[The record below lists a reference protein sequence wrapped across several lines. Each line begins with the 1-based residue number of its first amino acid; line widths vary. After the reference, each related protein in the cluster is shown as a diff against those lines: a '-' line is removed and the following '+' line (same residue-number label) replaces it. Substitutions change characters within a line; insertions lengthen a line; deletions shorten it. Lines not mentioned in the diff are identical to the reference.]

1 MGAIIPAVDP
11 QLQLAATLQAHN
23 SGQPVVLLERRH
35 VTIRD
40 DAHVLSVVGM
50 TGDNVPL
57 GFAVGDLGAAAPHT
71 IVVVG
76 DPRDPALAVRAGARL
91 ADILDPHVAA
101 AVNGG
106 PPLQLLIDSPNTLQF
121 LWSWTFRMR
130 APWLPGPYQNDPEL
144 GAQAERCEDA
154 YALTRAV
161 LAASQ
166 VPGDDVI
173 ADAVT
178 MLTGHL
184 VFPLAGAQE
193 ATQLGVL
200 LACLRH
206 AGAPVRLTALGPAVG
221 TLLDQIEAAEELAL
235 SAAADPEW
243 DNRTIVPALTAF
255 KRLRNAAARGNQ
267 LRRADPAVCEAAAQ
281 ASGLTSHV
289 TAQLKMRHAA
299 ISQAFEIM
307 RAHPPLPALDGRRQR
322 AAYRVNLHL
331 QRGARHDRTW
341 RDFPRMLNAARDADN
356 NQQLIAGALIEAARG
371 DRRVF
376 ALVQAR
382 GEAAIARVLRVSPDG
397 RSVDLELDRPLTPR
411 SDSGWWWLDDTHS
424 EPVTGNLAVH
434 PGTAPTRA
442 TLTVTV
448 QMRRL
453 AATPTILTA
462 QPRIRLVTLERP
474 FDGRAWWPTPADAVA
489 PPPAPW
495 PAPIDFAAL
504 DTP

>member
-1 MGAIIPAVDP
+1 MSAIIPAVDP

-23 SGQPVVLLERRH
+23 SGQPIVLLERRH
-35 VTIRD
+35 VAIQD
-40 DAHVLSVVGM
+40 HAQVLSVIGV
-50 TGDNVPL
+50 TGENVPV
-57 GFAVGDLGAAAPHT
+57 GFAIGDLGAAAPHT
-71 IVVVG
+71 TVVVG

-91 ADILDPHVAA
+91 ADILDPLVAA

-130 APWLPGPYQNDPEL
+130 APWLPGPYQNDPGL
-144 GAQAERCEDA
+144 QAQAERCMDA
-154 YALTRAV
+154 HALTRAV

-166 VPGDDVI
+166 VPGGDVI

-178 MLTGHL
+178 TLTGHF

-193 ATQLGVL
+193 AAQIGVL

-206 AGAPVRLTALGPAVG
+206 AGAPVQLTALGSSVG
-221 TLLDQIEAAEELAL
+221 TLLDQIEQAEELAL

-243 DNRTIVPALTAF
+243 DNRTLLPALSAF
-255 KRLRNAAARGNQ
+255 KRLRNVAARGSQ
-267 LRRADPAVCEAAAQ
+267 LRRADPAVCGAAAR
-281 ASGLTSHV
+281 ASGLTAHV
-289 TAQLKMRHAA
+289 TAQLEMRHAA
-299 ISQAFEIM
+299 ISQVFAIM
-307 RAHPPLPALDGRRQR
+307 RAHPPLLALDDRRQR
-322 AAYRVNLHL
+322 AAYRVNLQL
-331 QRGARHDRTW
+331 RRGTRHDRTW
-341 RDFPRMLNAARDADN
+341 RDFPRLLNAARDADN
-356 NQQLIAGALIEAARG
+356 NQQLTAIALIEAARG

-376 ALVQAR
+376 ALAQAR
-382 GEAAIARVLRVSPDG
+382 GEAANARVLRVSPDG

-424 EPVTGNLAVH
+424 APVTGNLTVH
-434 PGTAPTRA
+434 PGTTPPRA
-442 TLTVTV
+442 TLSVTA

-453 AATPTILTA
+453 AATPTTLTA
-462 QPRIRLVTLERP
+462 QQSIRLVTLERP
-474 FDGRAWWPTPADAVA
+474 FDGRAWWPTLADAAA

-495 PAPIDFAAL
+495 SAPIDFAAL